1 MGAADIVSLGSLL
14 LRLGLAVYE
23 AVKSG
28 DTARTVGE
36 IFEGVPKDTAEIE
49 RLDALAA
56 AHFASKP

>member
-1 MGAADIVSLGSLL
+1 MQPSDLVSLGSLL

-23 AVKSG
+23 AVRSG
-28 DTARTVGE
+28 DRMRTVGE
-36 IFEGVPKDTAEIE
+36 IFDGVPRDQAEID